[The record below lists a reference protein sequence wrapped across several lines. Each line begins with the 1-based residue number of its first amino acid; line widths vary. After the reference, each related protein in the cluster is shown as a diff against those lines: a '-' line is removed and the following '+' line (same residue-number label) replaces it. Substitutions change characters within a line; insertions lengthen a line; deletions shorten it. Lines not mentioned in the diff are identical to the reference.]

1 MFSRFEGPPPAL
13 DGPLAVNT
21 RLQRGRRLFSGQLK
35 GPESFTAD
43 QNGEPGLVLL
53 SVWFENCS
61 QGSSLHC
68 VSEGNIYTG
77 TVDGK
82 LWRISNESLT
92 FITQMGRNIPEC
104 GKPLVQFSFIVCEA
118 LHVAGWICIGCH
130 GGVCWKNPTA
140 RVSRCHHTLDML
152 KWFTKTQVLF
162 YQSLGCSK
170 ESWMQMSSFEH
181 TLWFL
186 VGSRSLCWG
195 LYTFDA
201 SLLFEII
208 IMLVKEL
215 IGKTQAECKMYLSVS
230 RYSGF
235 LVQACVCYRAIF
247 ACCHVVLHIGT
258 SMDYEPVC
266 GRPHGLRLDRDG
278 QLIVADSYQGLFKV
292 DPWTGEKTLLHSSKE
307 GR

>member
-53 SVWFENCS
+53 SVWFEKCS
-61 QGSSLHC
+61 QVSSLHC
-68 VSEGNIYTG
+68 VFEGNIYTG

-104 GKPLVQFSFIVCEA
+104 GKSANCLCNSASLCKA

-170 ESWMQMSSFEH
+170 ESWMQMSSLEH
-181 TLWFL
+181 NLWFL
-186 VGSRSLCWG
+186 VGSHSLCCS

-201 SLLFEII
+201 SLLFYCIWNNHY
-208 IMLVKEL
+208 V
-215 IGKTQAECKMYLSVS
+215 GKGVLWWITS
-230 RYSGF
+230 R
-235 LVQACVCYRAIF
+235 
-247 ACCHVVLHIGT
+247 
-258 SMDYEPVC
+258 M
-266 GRPHGLRLDRDG
+266 
-278 QLIVADSYQGLFKV
+278 
-292 DPWTGEKTLLHSSKE
+292 
-307 GR
+307 